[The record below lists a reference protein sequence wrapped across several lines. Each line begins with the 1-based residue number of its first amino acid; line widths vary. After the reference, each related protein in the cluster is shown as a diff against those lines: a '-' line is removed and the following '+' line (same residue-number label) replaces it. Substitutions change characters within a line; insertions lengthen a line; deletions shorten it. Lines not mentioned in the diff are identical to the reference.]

1 MKSPTPP
8 CNSATQSARRLL
20 GLLALASAGATAHAQ
35 TTLTWNNTGSD
46 PKLSTSWVGNP
57 TPGNS
62 SSNVATGNIW
72 SFSNTAPGN
81 NAVTLTNTRN
91 IFGIE
96 FTSTA
101 NTYTISGS
109 FALSTGATGITNNL
123 ASNTQTITSPITTG
137 ASQTWTTVAGGT
149 LSVGTVNITSST
161 SNRTLTIAGAG
172 NTSIGSM
179 GFIAGQ
185 TGVGSLTK
193 TGAGTL
199 TLTGT
204 NTYAGTTTINEGTVN
219 IANGNSSSANAN
231 FTLSLGTVSGV
242 SPVLKLSHV
251 NALATSAT
259 LTGAGSSTNVGT
271 VDLAAA
277 GTYTLGSYLGN
288 SIKFSASSGG
298 ATTLNFTNN
307 SVVTSGTNGGRTI
320 TNADANLS
328 LVFDGSLDISSSTA
342 GSGVTFAGAGNTTV
356 NGAIFNGIGQ
366 TRTVTKN
373 DAGTLNLSAVNTYEG
388 NTTIA
393 NGTLALTGA
402 GAISGSPVIT
412 NNGIFNVSA
421 VTGGNYTLGAGQTYV
436 GSGTTI
442 GNLTLNGAFTPGT
455 SPGLATFNNNLT
467 LGSTSTTTM
476 EIGGSTT
483 AGTDYD
489 RVSVAGALTYGG
501 TLNIVAFDLGGGA
514 YNFAQTASFNLFGSG
529 SRSGNFTSV
538 SVGGTA
544 LADAG
549 NLGVWTA
556 SAGGFDY
563 TFSTSNGVLGIA
575 APIPEPAASA
585 ALGGAALLGLAA
597 LRRRRRG

>member
-1 MKSPTPP
+1 MKSHTPP

-35 TTLTWNNTGSD
+35 TNITWANVGSVANTASN
-46 PKLSTSWVGNP
+46 WVGSP
-57 TPGNS
+57 TIANS
-62 SSNVATGNIW
+62 VSTGNIW
-72 SFSNTAPGN
+72 NFTNTAAGNNSVTFSNARS
-81 NAVTLTNTRN
+81 VV
-91 IFGIE
+91 GIV
-96 FTSTA
+96 FSSTA
-101 NTYTISGS
+101 NAYSIGS
-109 FALSTGATGITNNL
+109 SPLLLSIGAQGITNNSGST
-123 ASNTQTITSPITTG
+123 AQAITSPIATNNT
-137 ASQTWTTVAGGT
+137 QTWTTVAGGSLTTDAVT
-149 LSVGTVNITSST
+149 LTSNAN
-161 SNRTLTIAGAG
+161 NRTLTIAGAG
-172 NTSIGSM
+172 NTSIGSI
-179 GFIAGQ
+179 GFTVGQ

-231 FTLSLGTVSGV
+231 FTLSLGTVGGV

-259 LTGAGSSTNVGT
+259 LTGAGSTTNVGT
-271 VDLAAA
+271 VDLAAS

-288 SIKFSASSGG
+288 SIKFSASSGQ
-298 ATTLNFTNN
+298 ATTLNFANN
-307 SVVTSGTNGGRTI
+307 SVATASNNATRII
-320 TNADANLS
+320 TNLDANLS
-328 LVFDGSLDISSSTA
+328 LIFGGTLDISSTA
-342 GSGVTFAGAGNTTV
+342 TGGVTFAGAGSTQV
-356 NGAIFNGIGQ
+356 NGAIFNASAGV
-366 TRTVTKN
+366 RAVTKN
-373 DAGTLNLSAVNTYEG
+373 DGGTLTLAGVNTYNGE
-388 NTTIA
+388 TIISA
-393 NGTLALTGA
+393 GKLALTG
-402 GAISGSPVIT
+402 SGSIATSPTIT
-412 NNGIFNVSA
+412 NNATFDVSA
-421 VTGGNYTLGAGQTYV
+421 VTGGNYTLGSTQTYR

-455 SPGLATFNNNLT
+455 SPGLATFNNDLT

>member
-62 SSNVATGNIW
+62 SSNGATGNIW

-149 LSVGTVNITSST
+149 LSVGTVNITSSA

-231 FTLSLGTVSGV
+231 FTLSLGTGATV
-242 SPVLKLSHV
+242 SPVLKLSNV

-259 LTGAGSSTNVGT
+259 LTGAGSSTNAGT

-277 GTYTLGSYLGN
+277 GSYTLGSYLGN
-288 SIKFSASSGG
+288 SIKFSASSGQ
-298 ATTLNFTNN
+298 ATTLNFANN
-307 SVVTSGTNGGRTI
+307 SVATASNNATRII
-320 TNADANLS
+320 TNLDANLS
-328 LVFDGSLDISSSTA
+328 LIFGGTLDISSTA
-342 GSGVTFAGAGNTTV
+342 TGGVTFAGAGSTQV
-356 NGAIFNGIGQ
+356 NGAIFNASAGV
-366 TRTVTKN
+366 RAVTKN
-373 DAGTLNLSAVNTYEG
+373 DGGTLTLADVNTYNGE
-388 NTTIA
+388 TIISA
-393 NGTLALTGA
+393 GKLALTG
-402 GAISGSPVIT
+402 SGSIATSPTIT
-412 NNGIFNVSA
+412 NNATFDVSA
-421 VTGGNYTLGAGQTYV
+421 VTGGNYTLGSTQTYR

-597 LRRRRRG
+597 LRRRRA

>member
-46 PKLSTSWVGNP
+46 PRLSTSWVGNP

-62 SSNVATGNIW
+62 SSNGATGNIW

-149 LSVGTVNITSST
+149 LSVGTVNITSSA

-204 NTYAGTTTINEGTVN
+204 NTYSGTTTINEGTVN

-288 SIKFSASSGG
+288 SIKFSASSGQ
-298 ATTLNFTNN
+298 ATTLNFANN
-307 SVVTSGTNGGRTI
+307 SVATASNNATRII
-320 TNADANLS
+320 TNLDANLS
-328 LVFDGSLDISSSTA
+328 LIFGGTLDISSTA
-342 GSGVTFAGAGNTTV
+342 TGGVTFAGAGSTQV
-356 NGAIFNGIGQ
+356 NGAIFNASAGV
-366 TRTVTKN
+366 RAVTKN
-373 DAGTLNLSAVNTYEG
+373 DGGTLTLAGVNTYNGE
-388 NTTIA
+388 TIISA
-393 NGTLALTGA
+393 GKLALTGA
-402 GAISGSPVIT
+402 GSIATSPTIT
-412 NNGIFNVSA
+412 NNATFDVSA
-421 VTGGNYTLGAGQTYV
+421 VTGGNYTLGSTQTYR

-467 LGSTSTTTM
+467 LGSISTTTM

-597 LRRRRRG
+597 LRRSRRG